1 MVPEGVQFINE
12 LHDSIL
18 ELHDSILSFA
28 VLEKENAYGSVA
40 INRTWDSSIGGKCR
54 P

>member
-12 LHDSIL
+12 LHDSV
-18 ELHDSILSFA
+18 LSFA
-28 VLEKENAYGSVA
+28 VLEKESAYGSVA